1 MLVRHRGHDPAVD
14 PSAFV
19 APTATLV
26 GDVRV
31 GPRARVMY
39 GAVLDAEASR
49 VEVGE
54 CAIVCE
60 HAVLRATAAGG
71 TSRPVVLADHV
82 FVGPH
87 ATLLGCRVERCVYLA
102 TGATVLQ
109 AARIGAGGSIAVGA
123 LVHGGAVVPEEFF
136 VPPNMVAVGDPAR
149 VVPTDDPGALAEAV
163 RSTNFAQLAFGV
175 EANWEDRIARYE
187 QAAEVRSGE
196 FAEPPTT
203 WSCQVPIRPPD
214 KHPQRFR
221 PWHRVLC
228 QVEACGRRSP
238 RGRWP
243 TSPC

>member
-1 MLVRHRGHDPAVD
+1 MLLRHRGHDPIVD

-60 HAVLRATAAGG
+60 QAVLRATAAGG
-71 TSRPVVLADHV
+71 TPRPVVLADHV

-87 ATLLGCRVERCVYLA
+87 ATLLGCRVERCAYLA
-102 TGATVLQ
+102 TGVTVLH

-136 VPPNMVAVGDPAR
+136 VPPNMIAVGDPVQ
-149 VVPTDDPGALAEAV
+149 VVPTNDPGALAEAV
-163 RSTNFAQLAFGV
+163 RSTGFTQLAFGV

-187 QAAEVRSGE
+187 RTAEVRSAE
-196 FAEPPTT
+196 FAEHADD
-203 WSCQVPIRPPD
+203 V
-214 KHPQRFR
+214 
-221 PWHRVLC
+221 VL
-228 QVEACGRRSP
+228 P
-238 RGRWP
+238 RTNEP
-243 TSPC
+243 AP

>member
-39 GAVLDAEASR
+39 GAVLDAEASH

-87 ATLLGCRVERCVYLA
+87 ATLLGCRVERCAYLA

-136 VPPNMVAVGDPAR
+136 VPPNMVAVGDPVR

-163 RSTNFAQLAFGV
+163 RSTGFAQLAFGI

-187 QAAEVRSGE
+187 RTAEVRSAE
-196 FAEPPTT
+196 FAEHADDVVLPPA
-203 WSCQVPIRPPD
+203 D
-214 KHPQRFR
+214 KPA
-221 PWHRVLC
+221 P
-228 QVEACGRRSP
+228 
-238 RGRWP
+238 
-243 TSPC
+243 

>member
-1 MLVRHRGHDPAVD
+1 MLLRHRGREPTVD

-71 TSRPVVLADHV
+71 TERPVVVDDHV

-87 ATLLGCRVERCVYLA
+87 ATLLGCHVGRCAYLA
-102 TGATVLQ
+102 TGVTVLH
-109 AARIGAGGSIAVGA
+109 AARVGAGGSVAVGA
-123 LVHGGAVVPEEFF
+123 LVHAGAVVPDELF
-136 VPPNMVAVGDPAR
+136 VPPNMLAVGDPAR
-149 VVPTDDPGALAEAV
+149 LLPPDDPQALGEAV
-163 RSTNFAQLAFGV
+163 RSTGFARLAFGV
-175 EANWEDRIARYE
+175 EAVWEDRVARYE
-187 QAAEVRSGE
+187 QTAEVRSRE
-196 FAEPPTT
+196 FAAHADDVV
-203 WSCQVPIRPPD
+203 VPD
-214 KHPQRFR
+214 
-221 PWHRVLC
+221 
-228 QVEACGRRSP
+228 GRAAGS
-238 RGRWP
+238 G
-243 TSPC
+243 

>member
-1 MLVRHRGHDPAVD
+1 MLLRHRGREPVIDS
-14 PSAFV
+14 SAYV

-49 VEVGE
+49 IELGE

-71 TSRPVVLADHV
+71 TPRPVVLADHV

-87 ATLLGCRVERCVYLA
+87 ATLLGCRVDRCAYVA
-102 TGATVLQ
+102 TGATVLH

-136 VPPNMVAVGDPAR
+136 IPPNMVAVGDPVR
-149 VVPTDDPGALAEAV
+149 VVPTDDPVVLAEAV
-163 RSTNFAQLAFGV
+163 RSTGFAQLAFGV
-175 EANWEDRIARYE
+175 QAGWEDRIARYE
-187 QAAEVRSGE
+187 QVAEVRSEE
-196 FAEPPTT
+196 FAAH
-203 WSCQVPIRPPD
+203 VD
-214 KHPQRFR
+214 D
-221 PWHRVLC
+221 VLL
-228 QVEACGRRSP
+228 SP
-238 RGRWP
+238 GDAVA
-243 TSPC
+243 

>member
-1 MLVRHRGHDPAVD
+1 VTGSAMLLRHRGHDPVVD

-71 TSRPVVLADHV
+71 TPRPVVLGDHV

-87 ATLLGCRVERCVYLA
+87 ATLLGCHVDRCAYLA
-102 TGATVLQ
+102 TGVTVLH

-123 LVHGGAVVPEEFF
+123 LVHAGAVVPDERF
-136 VPPNMVAVGDPAR
+136 VPPNMVAVGDPVR
-149 VVPTDDPGALAEAV
+149 LLPPEDPEALGAAV
-163 RSTNFAQLAFGV
+163 RSTGFARLAFGV
-175 EANWEDRIARYE
+175 EAGWEDRIARYE
-187 QAAEVRSGE
+187 QMAEVRAAE
-196 FAEPPTT
+196 FGAHADDE
-203 WSCQVPIRPPD
+203 
-214 KHPQRFR
+214 
-221 PWHRVLC
+221 VLPGG
-228 QVEACGRRSP
+228 ADAG
-238 RGRWP
+238 
-243 TSPC
+243 

>member
-1 MLVRHRGHDPAVD
+1 MLLRHRGREPAVD

-71 TSRPVVLADHV
+71 TERPVVLGDHA

-87 ATLLGCRVERCVYLA
+87 ATLLGCQVGRCAYLA
-102 TGATVLQ
+102 TGVTVLH
-109 AARIGAGGSIAVGA
+109 AARVGAGGSVAVGA
-123 LVHGGAVVPEEFF
+123 LVHAGAVVPDELF
-136 VPPNMVAVGDPAR
+136 VPPNMLAVGDPVR
-149 VVPTDDPGALAEAV
+149 LLPPDDPQALGEAV
-163 RSTNFAQLAFGV
+163 RSTGFAALAFGV
-175 EANWEDRIARYE
+175 EADWEDRIARYR
-187 QAAEVRSGE
+187 QTAEVRSRE
-196 FAEPPTT
+196 FAAHADD
-203 WSCQVPIRPPD
+203 VVLPD
-214 KHPQRFR
+214 GD
-221 PWHRVLC
+221 
-228 QVEACGRRSP
+228 AG
-238 RGRWP
+238 GAG
-243 TSPC
+243 